1 MTSVPGQIVRRGGI
15 SRTIFVISLVVAVV
29 AAGLGGY
36 FINSFLNPT
45 APTIELTGDGSSLV
59 YPLLSQ
65 WTSNYHGLHSN
76 IQVNYQSVG
85 SGAGVTD
92 FTNKVVDFAGTE
104 AAPVPSS
111 LPNTTL
117 TIPETIGAVTLAYNI
132 PGVPTG
138 LNLNENLTAEIFNGA
153 ITYWDN
159 ASITGIN
166 NRLSLPHN
174 LITTVHRSDSS
185 GTTFIFEGYLLKS
198 SFWPFAPQSKSWPSG
213 ARGASLAGAQ
223 NNGVATDVLTTPNSI
238 GYVEVAYALQNN
250 MNVAYV
256 QNQARSSYI
265 KPTLANIT
273 AAVNS
278 ADVSSLPTGLQ
289 DWSAVSLILQPGANS
304 YPIVSFTYIIVYQ
317 QLNVRPLMTLDKAK
331 ALVDFIWYMV
341 HEGQSAGVSLNYAT
355 LPASIVTID
364 ETSIKSITY
373 NGQSLPT

>member
-36 FINSFLNPT
+36 FINAFLNPT

-355 LPASIVTID
+355 LPAPIVTID